1 MMDTLYVAWRYVAHN
16 KIKTVTLVACVTLIG
31 VLPLA
36 LQLFLD
42 ESERQLL
49 SRAESTPLVMGAK
62 GSSLDLAMNT
72 LYFDDEVPEPIS
84 MAAAEE
90 ITQSDLAVPIP
101 IYARFQARGFPIVG
115 TSVDYFDIRGLEI
128 QQGRP
133 LAVLGECVLGA
144 TVAERLGLK
153 PGDHLVSSPETV
165 FDIAGIYPLK
175 MKVVGVLQRAYTSDD
190 LAVFVDLKSA
200 WVIQGLGHGHE
211 DLARA
216 KDTSVILDRSDRNV
230 IANAKL
236 VQSTEITESNLD
248 DFHFHGDP
256 AVYPVTAVIVIPHD
270 AKSGTILRGRYVE
283 RATSYQM
290 INPKEVIDG
299 LLANIFRIKNV
310 LDAVIAVVGFA
321 TVLAIILVFTL
332 SLRLRAR
339 EITTIFKLG
348 CSRLTM
354 ARLLGTEILIIMLI
368 SATLGGALMVGVNY
382 YSHDLVRALFIG

>member
-1 MMDTLYVAWRYVAHN
+1 MIETLYVAWRYVTYN

-36 LQLFLD
+36 LQLFLN
-42 ESERQLL
+42 ESARQLL

-72 LYFDDEVPEPIS
+72 LYFDDEVPELIS

-90 ITQSDLAVPIP
+90 ITQSDLAAPIP
-101 IYARFQARGFPIVG
+101 VYARFQARGFPIVG
-115 TSVDYFDIRGLEI
+115 TSFDYFDVRGLEI
-128 QQGRP
+128 EQGRS
-133 LAVLGECVLGA
+133 LALLGECVLGA

-153 PGDHLVSSPETV
+153 PGDSLVSSPETV

-216 KDTSVILDRSDRNV
+216 KDPSVILDRSDRNV

-236 VQSTEITESNLD
+236 VQYTEITESNLD

-256 AVYPVTAVIVIPHD
+256 EAYPVSAVIVIPHD
-270 AKSGTILRGRYVE
+270 VKSGTILRGRYVE
-283 RATSYQM
+283 QDTSYQM
-290 INPKEVIDG
+290 ITPKEVIDG

-310 LDAVIAVVGFA
+310 LDAVIFIVGLA
-321 TVLAIILVFTL
+321 TVLAITLVFTL
-332 SLRLRAR
+332 SLRLRQR
-339 EITTIFKLG
+339 EIHTIFKLG

-354 ARLLGTEILIIMLI
+354 VRLLGTEILIILLT
-368 SATLGGALMVGVNY
+368 SAALCGALVVVVNY
-382 YSHDLVRALFIG
+382 YSHDLVRVLFIR